1 MNNRFLDSNVLVY
14 AYTKDD
20 RRQRATDLIAEGG
33 VISVQSLAEFIHV
46 ARRRLKIDGGALV
59 DAVQVLT
66 KRLDIGGSVTL
77 EILNRGLAIAQRYK
91 LSIHDSTLIAVALD
105 AGCDQFLS
113 EDMHHGLV
121 IEDRLTVRNP
131 FLTA

>member
-1 MNNRFLDSNVLVY
+1 MRVFLDTNILVY
-14 AYTKDD
+14 AFSADPKK
-20 RRQRATDLIAEGG
+20 QVAFDLLGESG
-33 VISVQSLAEFIHV
+33 VISVQSLAEFANV
-46 ARRRLKIDGGALV
+46 ARRKLGHTVPEVVEKIRLLIDVLSLEGEVSLPILDAAL
-59 DAVQVLT
+59 Q
-66 KRLDIGGSVTL
+66 
-77 EILNRGLAIAQRYK
+77 LADRYK

-121 IEDRLTVRNP
+121 IENRLTVRNP